1 MYMIGDIKI
10 NKELRTIRYNR
21 VSSISQNLDRQQ
33 KNNEKY
39 TFVFEDKCSGT
50 TPLFERKYGVY
61 LKEYVEQSKVD
72 EISIHSIDRLARNL
86 RDLLDVIEFFHAN
99 GVSLNIE
106 NLGMRTLVDGKMNYT
121 IKMMISVMGSFS
133 EIENEIRRERQMEGI
148 EIAKSLG
155 KYKNRKQRGKEST
168 IKFIEKYKK
177 PIELLEQ
184 GYKGSHVCKI
194 CNLNKNTVSKIKKFI
209 EPQLRVG

>member
-1 MYMIGDIKI
+1 MKDNI
-10 NKELRTIRYNR
+10 NIRKELKNIRYNR
-21 VSSISQNLDRQQ
+21 VSSISQNLERQQ

-39 TFVFEDKCSGT
+39 TYVFEDMCSGT
-50 TPLFERKYGVY
+50 IPLFQRTYGVY
-61 LKEYVEQSKVD
+61 LKAYVEQGKVN

-86 RDLLDVIEFFHAN
+86 RDLLDVIDFFHSN
-99 GVSLNIE
+99 GVSLFIE

-155 KYKNRKQRGKEST
+155 RYKNRKPRGKEST
-168 IKFIEKYKK
+168 INFIKKYKR

-194 CNLNKNTVSKIKKFI
+194 CNLNKNTVTKIKKFI
-209 EPQLRVG
+209 QPQLQEI

>member
-1 MYMIGDIKI
+1 MINDIKI
-10 NKELRTIRYNR
+10 RKEVRTIRYNR
-21 VSSISQNLDRQQ
+21 ISSISQNLDRQQ

-39 TFVFEDKCSGT
+39 TYVFEDKCSGT
-50 TPLFERKYGVY
+50 IPLFERKYGVY

-86 RDLLDVIEFFHAN
+86 RDLLDVIEFFHSN
-99 GVSLNIE
+99 GVSLYIE
-106 NLGMRTLVDGKMNYT
+106 NLGMRTLVNGKMNYT
-121 IKMMISVMGSFS
+121 IKMLVSVMGSFA
-133 EIENEIRRERQMEGI
+133 EIENQIRRERQMEGI

-194 CNLNKNTVSKIKKFI
+194 CNLNKNTITKIKKYI
-209 EPQLRVG
+209 KPQTELV

>member
-1 MYMIGDIKI
+1 MKT
-10 NKELRTIRYNR
+10 LRYNR
-21 VSSISQNLDRQQ
+21 ISSATQNLDRQQ
-33 KNNEKY
+33 QNNQNY
-39 TFVFEDKCSGT
+39 TYVFEDKCSGVI
-50 TPLFERKYGVY
+50 PLFDRKYGMY
-61 LKEYVEQSKVD
+61 LKEYVEQGKVD

-86 RDLLDVIEFFHAN
+86 RNLLDVIEFFHSYN
-99 GVSLNIE
+99 VSLHIE

-133 EIENEIRRERQMEGI
+133 EIENEIRKERQMEGI

-168 IKFIEKYKK
+168 LSFLQKHKQAVD
-177 PIELLEQ
+177 LLEQ

-194 CNLNKNTVSKIKKFI
+194 CNLNKNTISKIKRYIK
-209 EPQLRVG
+209 PQLQTV

>member
-1 MYMIGDIKI
+1 M
-10 NKELRTIRYNR
+10 RTLRYNR
-21 VSSISQNLDRQQ
+21 ISSSTQNLDRQQ
-33 KNNEKY
+33 QNNQNY
-39 TFVFEDKCSGT
+39 TYVFEDKCSGT
-50 TPLFERKYGVY
+50 IPLFDRKFGKF
-61 LKEYVEQSKVD
+61 LKEYVDQGKVD

-86 RDLLDVIEFFHAN
+86 RNLLEVIEFFHSN
-99 GVSLNIE
+99 NVSLYIE
-106 NLGMRTLVDGKMNYT
+106 NLGMRTLVKGKMNYT

-168 IKFIEKYKK
+168 MSFLQKHKQAVD
-177 PIELLEQ
+177 LLEL

-194 CNLNKNTVSKIKKFI
+194 CNLNKNTISKIKRYLK
-209 EPQLRVG
+209 PQLQTV

>member
-1 MYMIGDIKI
+1 MKDNI
-10 NKELRTIRYNR
+10 NIRKELKTIRYNR
-21 VSSISQNLDRQQ
+21 VSSISQNLERQQ
-33 KNNEKY
+33 RNNADY
-39 TFVFEDKCSGT
+39 TYVFEDKCSGT
-50 TPLFERKYGVY
+50 IPLFQRKFGVY
-61 LKEYVEQSKVD
+61 LKEYVELGKVN

-86 RDLLDVIEFFHAN
+86 RDLLDVIDFFHSN
-99 GVSLNIE
+99 GVSLYIE
-106 NLGMRTLVDGKMNYT
+106 NLGMRTLFNGKMNYT

-133 EIENEIRRERQMEGI
+133 EIENEIRMERQMEGI

-155 KYKNRKQRGKEST
+155 KYNNRKPRGKEST
-168 IKFIEKYKK
+168 ITFVKKYKR

-209 EPQLRVG
+209 QPQLQEI

>member
-1 MYMIGDIKI
+1 MKDDVK
-10 NKELRTIRYNR
+10 NRKELRTIRYNR

-33 KNNEKY
+33 KKNEKY
-39 TFVFEDKCSGT
+39 TYVFEDTCSGT
-50 TPLFERKYGVY
+50 IPLFECKFGVY
-61 LKEYVEQSKVD
+61 LKEYVEQDKVD
-72 EISIHSIDRLARNL
+72 EISIHSIDRLVRNL
-86 RDLLDVIEFFHAN
+86 RDLLYVIEFFHTN
-99 GVSLNIE
+99 GVSLYIE
-106 NLGMRTLVDGKMNYT
+106 NIGMRTLVNGKMNYT

-148 EIAKSLG
+148 EIAKTLG

-209 EPQLRVG
+209 QPQLRVG

>member
-1 MYMIGDIKI
+1 MKT
-10 NKELRTIRYNR
+10 LRYNR
-21 VSSISQNLDRQQ
+21 ISSISQNLDRQQ
-33 KNNEKY
+33 QNNEKY
-39 TFVFEDKCSGT
+39 TYVFEDKCSGT
-50 TPLFERKYGVY
+50 IPLFERKYGMY
-61 LKEYVEQSKVD
+61 LKEYVVQGKVD

-86 RDLLDVIEFFHAN
+86 RNLLDVIEFFHSYN
-99 GVSLNIE
+99 VSLYIE

-133 EIENEIRRERQMEGI
+133 EIENEIRKERQMEGI

-168 IKFIEKYKK
+168 LSFLQKHKQAVD
-177 PIELLEQ
+177 LLEQ

-194 CNLNKNTVSKIKKFI
+194 CNLNKNTISKIKRYI
-209 EPQLRVG
+209 NPQLQAV